1 MKKIFIFCI
10 SVGMLFCLTQC
21 NHKMAKIEYPEA
33 RTSCDTD
40 VYFGTKVADPY
51 RWMEN
56 DTTAEVAA
64 WVKAQN
70 EITQNYLQQIPF
82 RDKLKKRLTEVSNY
96 EKIGL
101 PYKKNNHYYYFRNDG
116 LQNQSVLYQKDELN
130 GKSKVVL
137 DPNQLSDDGTV
148 ALNGISFSKDGKYM
162 AYIISRSGS
171 DWAEIYVLDLE
182 TGKNTED
189 HIEWAKFTSA
199 TWHGDGFY
207 YSCYPSPEAGKEFSN
222 VNEGHRI
229 FYHQVG
235 TNQAEDVLVYENK
248 QYPRR
253 FYSATSDE
261 DEQFLFISE
270 DGFCNGNNLIFKDL
284 RKENSPFVTLTDTKN
299 ELYQVVEVIGE
310 DIYFITNDNAP
321 KFRLMKA
328 NVNNPQRSHW
338 QEVVPESEHVLESAS
353 ICNGKFILNYK
364 QNCASHAYVY
374 TLEGEKIHEIQ
385 MPTIGNCSFSGSKNE
400 KEIFYSF
407 SSFTFPTNIYKYDA
421 EANQSEL
428 YMETKIDFNG
438 SGYLTEQVF
447 FTSKDG
453 TKVPMFITYKRGL
466 NLRGNNPVLMYGY
479 GGFNISVPPAFSAM
493 RIPFLENGGIYAQVS
508 LRGGNE
514 YGEEWHLAGTKM
526 QKQNVFDDFIAAAEY
541 LINENYTN
549 TQKMAIMGGSNGGLL
564 VAACVNQRPDLFK
577 VAIPQVGV
585 MDMLRYHLFTI
596 GWNWAPDYGTSADSQ
611 EMFEYLYQYS
621 PLHNI
626 KNDGTPYPAIL
637 ATTADHDDR
646 VVPAHSFKY
655 MATLQASN
663 TGDAPK
669 LIRIE
674 TKAGHGGGM
683 PLDKV
688 IDEYTDIYAF
698 IMYNLGMKPKF

>member
-1 MKKIFIFCI
+1 MKKIAVVGI
-10 SVGMLFCLTQC
+10 SIGMLVGLTQC
-21 NHKMAKIEYPEA
+21 SHKMAKIEYPEA
-33 RTSCDTD
+33 KMGSDTD

-70 EITQNYLQQIPF
+70 EITQQYLQQIPF
-82 RDKLKKRLTEVSNY
+82 RDKLKKRLTELSNY
-96 EKIGL
+96 EKIGT
-101 PYKKNNHYYYFRNDG
+101 PFKKNGHYYYFRNDG
-116 LQNQSVLYQKDELN
+116 LQNQSVLYQKDKLDGE
-130 GKSKVVL
+130 SKVVL

-148 ALNGISFSKDGKYM
+148 ALSDISFSKDGKYL
-162 AYIISRSGS
+162 AYVISRSGS
-171 DWAEIYVLDLE
+171 DWVEIYVKDLE
-182 TGKNTED
+182 TGKNTND
-189 HIEWAKFTSA
+189 HIQWAKFTSA
-199 TWHGDGFY
+199 VWHGNGFY
-207 YSCYPSPEAGKEFSN
+207 YSCYAAPEAGKEFSN
-222 VNEGHRI
+222 VNENHRI
-229 FYHQVG
+229 FYHQLG
-235 TNQAEDVLVYENK
+235 TDQSEDVLVYENP
-248 QYPRR
+248 QYPKR
-253 FYSATSDE
+253 FYSASSDE
-261 DEQFLFISE
+261 DEQFLFITE
-270 DGFCNGNNLIFKDL
+270 DGFCNGNNIIMKDL
-284 RKENSPFVTLTDTKN
+284 RKDKSNFIQLTNTQSENYQIVEVVND
-299 ELYQVVEVIGE
+299 ELYIL
-310 DIYFITNDNAP
+310 TNDGAP
-321 KFRLMKA
+321 KYRLMKT
-328 NVNNPQRSHW
+328 NVINPQRSHW
-338 QEVVPESEHVLESAS
+338 KEVIPESENVLDDVS
-353 ICNGKFILNYK
+353 ICDGKLILTYN
-364 QNCASHAYVY
+364 QDCASHCYVY
-374 TLEGEKIHEIQ
+374 TLEGQELQEIKL
-385 MPTIGNCSFSGSKNE
+385 PTIGTVSFSGSKNE

-421 EANQSEL
+421 DANVSDL
-428 YMETKIDFNG
+428 YMETKIDFKG

-479 GGFNISVPPAFSAM
+479 GGFNISYPPAFSAM
-493 RIPFLENGGIYAQVS
+493 RIPFLENGGIYVQVS
-508 LRGGNE
+508 LRGGSE
-514 YGEEWHLAGTKM
+514 YGEEWHIAGTKM

-549 TQKMAIMGGSNGGLL
+549 PHKIAIMGGSNGGLL

-577 VAIPQVGV
+577 VAIPMVGV

-611 EMFEYLYQYS
+611 EMFEYLYKYS

-683 PLDKV
+683 PLDKI